1 MEHQTFQNIEIR
13 ELLPGDEPLINELF
27 DGMGGE
33 TRALFNRREFN
44 RKGALKFCTRP
55 DPTRRYW
62 LALLDGRIAG
72 YVFFLDWNTSIPA
85 LGLAV
90 RDDLRGQHL
99 GTLLVDFAQ
108 KTAKEAGKGG
118 IQLTT
123 HFANIRGQALY
134 EKMGFQCMGQ
144 CRNGQELF
152 YLYRYLDGR
161 DK

>member
-1 MEHQTFQNIEIR
+1 MTTDCLHDIEIR
-13 ELLPGDEPLINELF
+13 ELAPGDEPLINQLF
-27 DGMGGE
+27 DSMGGE

-44 RKGALKFCTRP
+44 RKGALKFCSRP

-62 LALLDGRIAG
+62 LAMLDDKIAG

-99 GTLLVDFAQ
+99 GTRLVDFAQ
-108 KTAKEAGKGG
+108 RTARECGKGG

-152 YLYRYLDGR
+152 YLYRFLDGHE
-161 DK
+161 K